1 MEDLE
6 PLSPAIYDPEHL
18 KRKIFEAMKKSLE
31 KAYIQ
36 RVASHDQLKMLEIA
50 QETVERMCKGLLEE
64 GYLGTVPDFT
74 IWWDETAGGPVAEII
89 LPPGTLTAKFN
100 LG

>member
-18 KRKIFEAMKKSLE
+18 KRKIFEAMEKSLD

-36 RVASHDQLKMLEIA
+36 RVASHDRLQMLGIA
-50 QETVERMCKGLLEE
+50 RETVDILCRDLLER
-64 GYLGTVPDFT
+64 GYVGTVPDFT
-74 IWWDETAGGPVAEII
+74 VWWDDSSGGPVAEII